1 MADAGMVAKYGNTF
15 DIPSNKWVMEMTD
28 SELIDRGYK
37 PKPEE
42 PEEPETKTQ
51 AASKTVKKTVSK

>member
-1 MADAGMVAKYGNTF
+1 MADASMVAKFGNTF

-28 SELIDRGYK
+28 SELIKRGYK
-37 PKPEE
+37 PK

-51 AASKTVKKTVSK
+51 AASKTAKKTVSK

>member
-1 MADAGMVAKYGNTF
+1 MADASMASKFGNTF

-28 SELIDRGYK
+28 SELIERGYK
-37 PKPEE
+37 PK

-51 AASKTVKKTVSK
+51 AASKTAKKTVSK

>member
-1 MADAGMVAKYGNTF
+1 MADAGLASKFGNTF

-28 SELIDRGYK
+28 SELIERGYK
-37 PKPEE
+37 PKPQ
-42 PEEPETKTQ
+42 EPETKTQ